1 MMILLFF
8 QKVVWETHK
17 RDARGLLRLLARK
30 RERDD
35 RSIDRTNERTTTD
48 TIESSS
54 RFFSRKCASR
64 VLRRNTRKT
73 RGKSDVHGADSSA
86 ISEHKS
92 GRPRRRRET
101 KLQVITTTMK
111 ITTTP
116 FFFPSLSL
124 STPRGGV
131 LDAKRRVLFLSLQSS
146 RFDAAVMR
154 CLSFLFVFPK
164 ATTTTLTDDDDGLFQ
179 RHVYFSVERGKRPSC
194 TTIGTFFGTAAWH
207 SRGRNWMHPS

>member
-1 MMILLFF
+1 MILLFF

-17 RDARGLLRLLARK
+17 RDARGLLRLLTARK

-35 RSIDRTNERTTTD
+35 RTNERTNERTTTD
-48 TIESSS
+48 TIEESSSS
-54 RFFSRKCASR
+54 RFFSRKCASL
-64 VLRRNTRKT
+64 LRRNTTRKT
-73 RGKSDVHGADSSA
+73 RGKRDVHGADSSA

-124 STPRGGV
+124 SRPPVEESSTRREESFSFHSNRLVLMPR
-131 LDAKRRVLFLSLQSS
+131 
-146 RFDAAVMR
+146 
-154 CLSFLFVFPK
+154 
-164 ATTTTLTDDDDGLFQ
+164 
-179 RHVYFSVERGKRPSC
+179 
-194 TTIGTFFGTAAWH
+194 
-207 SRGRNWMHPS
+207 